1 MTLKIIDDRAKEYK
15 IRSVPGNWKKAFKFL
30 SSIDGQKKWEEHA
43 GGFSKYLQTL
53 LSIIESAIGI
63 KKFLLI
69 VLAIIIH
76 LRERL
81 HVLAWR
87 MQYTAGAVA
96 VHCRSGCSALRLR
109 WIKLTQK
116 SPVLFWI
123 GENGDQTHI

>member
-1 MTLKIIDDRAKEYK
+1 MGKLKDFSLRTTQRNPNDRFGLKAKGLTLKIIDDRAKEKEYK

-69 VLAIIIH
+69 VLAIII
-76 LRERL
+76 L
-81 HVLAWR
+81 
-87 MQYTAGAVA
+87 Y
-96 VHCRSGCSALRLR
+96 
-109 WIKLTQK
+109 III
-116 SPVLFWI
+116 F
-123 GENGDQTHI
+123 